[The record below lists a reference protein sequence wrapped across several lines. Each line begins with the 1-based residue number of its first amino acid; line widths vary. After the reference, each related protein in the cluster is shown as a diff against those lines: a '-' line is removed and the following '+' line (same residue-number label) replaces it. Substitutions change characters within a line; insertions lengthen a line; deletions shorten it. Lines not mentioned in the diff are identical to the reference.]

1 MCENTDNIRMAR
13 VKQNKG
19 IIFDIM
25 RYAIRDGPGIRTT
38 VFLKGCPLAC
48 KWCQNPESQRLEPE
62 KVDAIDRRKYSNLFY
77 TKDGSIIGRQVTVS
91 QIMAEVNKD
100 RIFYEYSG
108 GGVTFSGGEPLMQP
122 NFLLDLLKASKKK
135 GLHTTL
141 DTSGHASWV
150 VLRRILKYVDL
161 FLYDL
166 KLMDERAHQKYTGE
180 GNELILDNLKR
191 LVRNEANI
199 IVRIPVITGITD
211 KHENIRKIGEFV
223 RSIKGIEEL
232 QLLPYNYLCK
242 DKYQRMK
249 REYAMQH
256 IKPTPDGSLRKI
268 KTQLETYGLRVKIEG
283 GM

>member
-1 MCENTDNIRMAR
+1 MFENTDNIRMPR

-19 IIFDIM
+19 IIFDII
-25 RYAIRDGPGIRTT
+25 RYAIHDGPGIRTT

-48 KWCQNPESQRLEPE
+48 WWCQNPESQKSEPE
-62 KVDAIDRRKYSNLFY
+62 KVNAIDRRKYSNLFY
-77 TKDGSIIGRQVTVS
+77 GEDANIIGREVTIAQV
-91 QIMAEVNKD
+91 MAEVDKD

-122 NFLLDLLKASKKK
+122 DFLLGLLMAGKKK
-135 GLHTTL
+135 GLRTAL
-141 DTSGHASWV
+141 DTSGHASWASV
-150 VLRRILKYVDL
+150 RRIMKYVDL

-166 KLMDERAHQKYTGE
+166 KIMDERVHQKYTGE

-191 LVRNEANI
+191 LVRNKANI

-211 KHENIRKIGEFV
+211 KKDNIRQIGEFV
-223 RSIKGIEEL
+223 HEIKGIE
-232 QLLPYNYLCK
+232 QMHLLPYNYLCK

-256 IKPTPDGSLRKI
+256 IKPTSDRSLLKI
-268 KTQLETYGLRVKIEG
+268 KASLETYGLHVKIEG
-283 GM
+283 